1 MSMNNTWTRTIPS
14 YLLAIM
20 IKGATPARTGTL
32 MAVGSM
38 TCVQIGLALSV
49 PLFGQLGP
57 LGTVW
62 LRLAWAS
69 VILVVAVRPRP
80 WRFRR
85 RILLA
90 AIALGV
96 VTGGVTML
104 FMAAIARMP
113 LGTASALEFL
123 GPLGVA
129 VARGHGR
136 RRLLWPGLAA
146 AGVLVL
152 THPWQGGAGNG
163 QEPLGIVFALGAAAC
178 WAAYILL
185 TQAVG
190 DEVAGLEGL
199 AVSIPVAALVS
210 TPFAVPEIG
219 RALTPHLLLIGL
231 GLALLLPVIPF
242 GLEMYALRRLTT
254 AAFGTLMCLE
264 PALALLAGLVLLG
277 QVPGLSALAGVA
289 LVVAAGLGAVRT
301 GARQDETH
309 VRIESE
315 RVGVPAVYIGGAMSE
330 EMTPQE
336 NPAKDPEDW
345 VTGDEPMTS
354 PQRSYLQ
361 TLAREAG
368 RDVDLDAL
376 SKADASRLID
386 ELQVVSG
393 RGTGTASRVG

>member
-1 MSMNNTWTRTIPS
+1 MNGMSMNNTWTRTIPS
-14 YLLAIM
+14 YLLVIM
-20 IKGATPARTGTL
+20 IKGATPASTGTL

-49 PLFGQLGP
+49 PLFGRVGP

-85 RILLA
+85 PILLA

-163 QEPLGIVFALGAAAC
+163 QSPLGIVFALGAAAC

-190 DEVAGLEGL
+190 DEVAGLAGL

-277 QVPGLSALAGVA
+277 QVPGPPALAGVA

-301 GARQDETH
+301 GARQQETH

-315 RVGVPAVYIGGAMSE
+315 RVGVPA
-330 EMTPQE
+330 TC
-336 NPAKDPEDW
+336 N
-345 VTGDEPMTS
+345 
-354 PQRSYLQ
+354 
-361 TLAREAG
+361 
-368 RDVDLDAL
+368 
-376 SKADASRLID
+376 
-386 ELQVVSG
+386 
-393 RGTGTASRVG
+393 